1 MTEGGYLFLITGR
14 FNQKEP
20 EAKLENI
27 KTELLKLDLGI
38 TKLTLLS
45 FCRRL
50 NSSLLNNEYL
60 KKHTLDISLM
70 KDIPVIVTDLDLS
83 KSSCKEQIL
92 TLKQITKKPTSRN
105 RQNQVPR
112 ILDLPHAKSS
122 LVSENS
128 NLTRLLGKGSYYHC
142 LVEKSFSINEK
153 RIYTSISYYKK
164 ANKELLTHL
173 FSRKGRWL
181 F

>member
-1 MTEGGYLFLITGR
+1 MNPMTEGGYLFLITGR

-38 TKLTLLS
+38 TKLLS

-83 KSSCKEQIL
+83 QSSCKEQIL
-92 TLKQITKKPTSRN
+92 SLKQITKKPTSR
-105 RQNQVPR
+105 QFCF
-112 ILDLPHAKSS
+112 I
-122 LVSENS
+122 
-128 NLTRLLGKGSYYHC
+128 
-142 LVEKSFSINEK
+142 
-153 RIYTSISYYKK
+153 
-164 ANKELLTHL
+164 
-173 FSRKGRWL
+173 
-181 F
+181 